1 MVMMDYQFV
10 WFKWVSKPFSI
21 IFWNCLKA
29 GYFPAAW
36 KEISVVPVQK
46 KKRNKQVL
54 NNYRPV
60 SLLRICSKLFE
71 KIIFDTIL
79 QHLML
84 NKLLNPNQSV
94 FMPGDSSFDSNLSLE
109 IRGISLHISK
119 AFDQVWHERLYIYIC
134 LGVNGDVLTL
144 IF

>member
-1 MVMMDYQFV
+1 ML
-10 WFKWVSKPFSI
+10 SPF
-21 IFWNCLKA
+21 
-29 GYFPAAW
+29 
-36 KEISVVPVQK
+36 K

-54 NNYRPV
+54 NNYQPV

-84 NKLLNPNQSV
+84 SKLLNPNQSA
-94 FMPGDSSFDSNLSLE
+94 FMPGDSSFDANLSLE

>member
-1 MVMMDYQFV
+1 ML
-10 WFKWVSKPFSI
+10 SPF
-21 IFWNCLKA
+21 
-29 GYFPAAW
+29 
-36 KEISVVPVQK
+36 K

-54 NNYRPV
+54 NNYQPV

-84 NKLLNPNQSV
+84 SKLLNPNQSA
-94 FMPGDSSFDSNLSLE
+94 FMPGDSSFDANLSLE

-134 LGVNGDVLTL
+134 LGVNVDVLTL